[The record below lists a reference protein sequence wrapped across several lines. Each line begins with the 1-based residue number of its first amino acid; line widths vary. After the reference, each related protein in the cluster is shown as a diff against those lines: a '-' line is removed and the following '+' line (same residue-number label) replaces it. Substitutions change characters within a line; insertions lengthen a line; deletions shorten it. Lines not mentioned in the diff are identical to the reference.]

1 MTRGRDI
8 YLFISSMWWI
18 SDDGNLLTGHP
29 HPPRQP
35 LQINQIWRKH
45 NNLKSCVSF
54 VSAALKQLHG
64 IADCDG
70 EREDIEKERNN
81 LSGLQAKK
89 PWELFADRS
98 LRWQVLTIIL
108 LNAAQQLNGINAVR
122 TQCPH
127 PTTTTLETS
136 HKDEKEFS
144 KKLKVMVLCLFL
156 YLFSTLPLDLLLRRL
171 RVQTVW
177 YSQW

>member
-1 MTRGRDI
+1 MS
-8 YLFISSMWWI
+8 Y
-18 SDDGNLLTGHP
+18 
-29 HPPRQP
+29 
-35 LQINQIWRKH
+35 
-45 NNLKSCVSF
+45 

-70 EREDIEKERNN
+70 EQEDIEKERNN

-98 LRWQVLTIIL
+98 LRWQVLTIMV

-122 TQCPH
+122 TQCP
-127 PTTTTLETS
+127 PTTTTLKSS
-136 HKDEKEFS
+136 HKDEKGVS
-144 KKLKVMVLCLFL
+144 KELKVMVLCLFL
-156 YLFSTLPLDLLLRRL
+156 YLLSTLPLDLLLRRL

-177 YSQW
+177 YSQ

>member
-1 MTRGRDI
+1 MS
-8 YLFISSMWWI
+8 Y
-18 SDDGNLLTGHP
+18 
-29 HPPRQP
+29 
-35 LQINQIWRKH
+35 
-45 NNLKSCVSF
+45 

-122 TQCPH
+122 TQCP
-127 PTTTTLETS
+127 PTTTTLKSS
-136 HKDEKEFS
+136 HKDEKGVS
-144 KKLKVMVLCLFL
+144 KKTESYGFVFVSLFVF
-156 YLFSTLPLDLLLRRL
+156 YTPFRFTSTQVTCSNSLVFPVIRYHTPLSALVPVNASPL
-171 RVQTVW
+171 
-177 YSQW
+177 